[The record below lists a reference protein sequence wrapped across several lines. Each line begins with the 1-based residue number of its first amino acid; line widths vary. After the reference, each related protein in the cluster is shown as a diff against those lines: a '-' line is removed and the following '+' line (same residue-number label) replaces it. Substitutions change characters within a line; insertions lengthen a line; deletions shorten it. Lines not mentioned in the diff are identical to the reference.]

1 MGQQTGVILP
11 PTATNPRLES
21 LQEDGKSPA
30 IVVLCVIRRLALL
43 WVEVLASRASVHA
56 SKPPARA
63 AISGIVT
70 AVPGPLRQRQPTSAT
85 KSSQS
90 RRIPSRPSWISIG
103 LAAIGAAIG
112 SATIWATSAL
122 RHPASYVSTGIRTAA
137 HSWGT
142 VHGKYGSYPGVEVR
156 VRSRLK
162 CLRKLTKLLRR
173 RDHPCR
179 HQHSAVEETAAV
191 SGYPHAAS
199 RSPRSCGCQ
208 FKLMQF
214 RRGLL

>member
-11 PTATNPRLES
+11 PTATNPRLEN

-43 WVEVLASRASVHA
+43 WVEVLASRSSVLA

-85 KSSQS
+85 KSAQS
-90 RRIPSRPSWISIG
+90 RRVPSRPSWISIG

-122 RHPASYVSTGIRTAA
+122 RHPASYVSTGIQTAA

-142 VHGKYGSYPGVEVR
+142 VHGKYGSNFPVSGASWPRQLYSPIAAEVVAVPR
-156 VRSRLK
+156 LSPLCHKERSAG
-162 CLRKLTKLLRR
+162 
-173 RDHPCR
+173 
-179 HQHSAVEETAAV
+179 SAVRTRLTRWWFLV
-191 SGYPHAAS
+191 C
-199 RSPRSCGCQ
+199 SC
-208 FKLMQF
+208 
-214 RRGLL
+214 

>member
-43 WVEVLASRASVHA
+43 WVEVLASRAPAHA

-85 KSSQS
+85 KSAQS
-90 RRIPSRPSWISIG
+90 RRVPSRPSWISIG

-112 SATIWATSAL
+112 SATIWAASTAEDPQEADLSRRSKARPQNCLLDHLVGEGEQRL
-122 RHPASYVSTGIRTAA
+122 RHVEAKRV
-137 HSWGT
+137 
-142 VHGKYGSYPGVEVR
+142 GSSEVDYKPILGWVRRFSR
-156 VRSRLK
+156 VA
-162 CLRKLTKLLRR
+162 C
-173 RDHPCR
+173 
-179 HQHSAVEETAAV
+179 
-191 SGYPHAAS
+191 
-199 RSPRSCGCQ
+199 
-208 FKLMQF
+208 
-214 RRGLL
+214 

>member
-30 IVVLCVIRRLALL
+30 IFVLCVIRRLALL

-70 AVPGPLRQRQPTSAT
+70 AVPGPLRQRQPISAT
-85 KSSQS
+85 KLAQS
-90 RRIPSRPSWISIG
+90 RRVPSRPSWISIG
-103 LAAIGAAIG
+103 LAAIRAAIG

-142 VHGKYGSYPGVEVR
+142 VHGKYGSRADQGRASPMLHPCVRSTPNYRPAPGASTNFRLCAINCRRLVPIWLGVELP
-156 VRSRLK
+156 S
-162 CLRKLTKLLRR
+162 
-173 RDHPCR
+173 
-179 HQHSAVEETAAV
+179 
-191 SGYPHAAS
+191 Y
-199 RSPRSCGCQ
+199 
-208 FKLMQF
+208 
-214 RRGLL
+214 

>member
-1 MGQQTGVILP
+1 MLP

-30 IVVLCVIRRLALL
+30 IVVLCVIRRLTLL

-70 AVPGPLRQRQPTSAT
+70 AVPRQPTSPT
-85 KSSQS
+85 KSAQS
-90 RRIPSRPSWISIG
+90 RRVPSCPSWISIG
-103 LAAIGAAIG
+103 LAAIGVAIG

-122 RHPASYVSTGIRTAA
+122 RHPASYVSTGTRTAA

-142 VHGKYGSYPGVEVR
+142 VHGKYGSTAGVGRFACRRVKHLSKRTESLRCGRPGKRAARALSSCRRHTIDVER
-156 VRSRLK
+156 IDRL
-162 CLRKLTKLLRR
+162 R
-173 RDHPCR
+173 P
-179 HQHSAVEETAAV
+179 AW
-191 SGYPHAAS
+191 
-199 RSPRSCGCQ
+199 
-208 FKLMQF
+208 F
-214 RRGLL
+214 

>member
-1 MGQQTGVILP
+1 VGQQTGVILP
-11 PTATNPRLES
+11 PSATNPRLES

-30 IVVLCVIRRLALL
+30 IVVLCVIRRLTLL

-70 AVPGPLRQRQPTSAT
+70 AVPRQPTSPT
-85 KSSQS
+85 KSAQS
-90 RRIPSRPSWISIG
+90 RRVPSCPSWISIG

-122 RHPASYVSTGIRTAA
+122 RHPASYVSTGTRTAA

-142 VHGKYGSYPGVEVR
+142 VHGKYGLKPGVRSSRRPRQRYPGNRPMCCAAANLRFVPLAD
-156 VRSRLK
+156 SRAAAK
-162 CLRKLTKLLRR
+162 TPLL
-173 RDHPCR
+173 DDL
-179 HQHSAVEETAAV
+179 V
-191 SGYPHAAS
+191 G
-199 RSPRSCGCQ
+199 G
-208 FKLMQF
+208 
-214 RRGLL
+214 G

>member
-1 MGQQTGVILP
+1 EVRAVGQQTGAILP

-43 WVEVLASRASVHA
+43 WVEVLASRASEHA

-85 KSSQS
+85 KSAQS
-90 RRIPSRPSWISIG
+90 RRLPSRPSWISIG

-112 SATIWATSAL
+112 PATISATSAL
-122 RHPASYVSTGIRTAA
+122 RHPGQLRLDRHSNCGALLGHRARQIWVECAA
-137 HSWGT
+137 
-142 VHGKYGSYPGVEVR
+142 PP
-156 VRSRLK
+156 L
-162 CLRKLTKLLRR
+162 
-173 RDHPCR
+173 
-179 HQHSAVEETAAV
+179 
-191 SGYPHAAS
+191 
-199 RSPRSCGCQ
+199 
-208 FKLMQF
+208 
-214 RRGLL
+214 